1 MQQLERERKGGRVC
15 AHREKGKG
23 RHRIIEKRESSTV
36 QHKICVHIDTSFQNF
51 DSFDCQHFISEL
63 KRKKTETY

>member
-1 MQQLERERKGGRVC
+1 VRAK
-15 AHREKGKG
+15 KGKG
-23 RHRIIEKRESSTV
+23 RRRIIEKRESSTV

-51 DSFDCQHFISEL
+51 FSFDCQHFISEL